1 MSRALWFAAG
11 AASGVYGLVKAR
23 RTAQAFTPD
32 GVGARVAAYQVG
44 VRAFGAEVR
53 AGMVE
58 RETQLRD
65 QLRLGA
71 GGTRRQIENPAID
84 RDRAESSPDADR

>member
-1 MSRALWFAAG
+1 MSKALWFAAG
-11 AASGVYGLVKAR
+11 AASGVYGLVKVR
-23 RTAQAFTPD
+23 RTAQALTPD
-32 GVGARVAAYQVG
+32 GVGARVAAWQVG
-44 VRAFGAEVR
+44 VRAFGDEVR

-71 GGTRRQIENPAID
+71 TGSRQIENPPAG
-84 RDRAESSPDADR
+84 RKRAESSPDGHR

>member
-1 MSRALWFAAG
+1 MSKALWFAAG
-11 AASGVYGLVKAR
+11 AASGVYGLVKVR
-23 RTAQAFTPD
+23 RTAQALTPD
-32 GVGARVAAYQVG
+32 GVGARVAAWQVG
-44 VRAFGAEVR
+44 VRAFGDEVR

-71 GGTRRQIENPAID
+71 TGSRQIENPPGPTE
-84 RDRAESSPDADR
+84 ESREQP

>member
-23 RTAQAFTPD
+23 RTAHAFTPD
-32 GVGARVAAYQVG
+32 GIGARVAAWQVG

-65 QLRLGA
+65 QLRLEADGS
-71 GGTRRQIENPAID
+71 RQLEHPPTG
-84 RDRAESSPDADR
+84 RDRAESSPDGHR

>member
-1 MSRALWFAAG
+1 MSKAIWFAAG
-11 AASGVYGLVKAR
+11 AASGVYGLLKAR

-32 GVGARVAAYQVG
+32 GLGARAAAWQVGAR
-44 VRAFGAEVR
+44 AFGDEVR

-58 RETQLRD
+58 HETQLRD

-71 GGTRRQIENPAID
+71 SDPREIEDPPTG
-84 RDRAESSPDADR
+84 RDGQESSPDGHR

>member
-11 AASGVYGLVKAR
+11 AASGVYGLVKVR
-23 RTAQAFTPD
+23 RTAQALTPD
-32 GVGARVAAYQVG
+32 GVGARVAAWQVG
-44 VRAFGAEVR
+44 VRAFGDEVR

-71 GGTRRQIENPAID
+71 TGSRQIENPPSG
-84 RDRAESSPDADR
+84 RKRAESSPDGHR